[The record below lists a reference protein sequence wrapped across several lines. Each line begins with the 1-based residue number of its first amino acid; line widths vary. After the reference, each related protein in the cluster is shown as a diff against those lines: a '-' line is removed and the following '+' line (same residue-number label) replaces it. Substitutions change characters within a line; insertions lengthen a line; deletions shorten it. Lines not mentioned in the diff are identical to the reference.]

1 MRLLVFSLLV
11 LAAVSATDPV
21 EVTNRHLTAAF
32 NAFKSGNQ
40 EELFKMLFTSDGEQ
54 LSYLVAKKVL
64 YRRQKHFPE
73 FSKRIHNV
81 NIIFDSAKNLP
92 DGNIEA
98 IVKVNNVHQA
108 KIVLKQ
114 NPQSPTGWSIIG
126 VGRLDT
132 TSRHIASWWSMCY
145 VGYFWCAIELLA
157 VWGVG
162 H

>member
-40 EELFKMLFTSDGEQ
+40 EELFKMLFTSDDD
-54 LSYLVAKKVL
+54 K
-64 YRRQKHFPE
+64 KHFPE